1 LPGENTRRKIPASV
15 VEIYLPG
22 GKTPNEKTPGLMGL
36 PGLKRILSA
45 TAKEKA
51 ASGSL

>member
-1 LPGENTRRKIPASV
+1 

-22 GKTPNEKTPGLMGL
+22 GKNPKRKTPGPMGL
-36 PGLKRILSA
+36 SGLKRILSA